1 MSPGVGNRSAAGTD
15 RERVGEEEQGT
26 SRGVYRVNREV
37 KLKMWAV
44 IVAVFAPILSFAGA
58 IWGVWVK
65 SRDLKQQLQQA
76 HSDLKLQLQDESIN
90 LQQSINAQASDLKQQ
105 LTFEGK
111 QDKRTIYAAA
121 LAALKKFEIEGTDD
135 NETAARVA
143 VSGVALVAPHHVW
156 KAAQSTLD
164 SLCHRSGTSTDHAS
178 RLTDSLN
185 RMVQAMRT
193 DLDVNDPPW
202 PAD

>member
-1 MSPGVGNRSAAGTD
+1 
-15 RERVGEEEQGT
+15 
-26 SRGVYRVNREV
+26 
-37 KLKMWAV
+37 MWAV
-44 IVAVFAPILSFAGA
+44 IVAFVAPVLSFAGA
-58 IWGVWVK
+58 MWGVRIK
-65 SRDLKQQLQQA
+65 SRDLKQQLEQA
-76 HSDLKLQLQDESIN
+76 HSDLKLQLQGESIN
-90 LQQSINAQASDLKQQ
+90 LERSIKAQASDLKQQ

-164 SLCHRSGTSTDHAS
+164 ALCHRPGTSTGRAS
-178 RLTDSLN
+178 RFRDSWN
-185 RMVQAMRT
+185 QMVQAMRT
-193 DLDVNDPPW
+193 DLNVNDPW
-202 PAD
+202 QPAAPNPLTLDGYEGTIEPSPAAE